1 MNFLHCMSSLDKYVN
16 GVNFLIVVVALV
28 FPLITPLSLTVL
40 SHVGTIR
47 LPKDVHVLI
56 LKDLHVKS
64 PKKG

>member
-1 MNFLHCMSSLDKYVN
+1 MVL
-16 GVNFLIVVVALV
+16 NFLIVVVALV

-40 SHVGTIR
+40 SHVGIR